1 MFIIGVSSQIEIS
14 APLEA
19 KPSEE
24 VKLKIKT
31 DADSYVGLLGVDQS
45 VLLLKSGNDLAR
57 DAVFN
62 SLNKYKTATPWQT
75 GYGRY
80 PGQASGLVTLT
91 NANYPYNFGKLGETI
106 SAHGLL

>member
-1 MFIIGVSSQIEIS
+1 LQIKIS

-24 VKLKIKT
+24 VNIQVKT
-31 DADSYVGLLGVDQS
+31 DPESYVGLLGVDQS
-45 VLLLKSGNDLAR
+45 VLLLKSGNDLSR

-62 SLNKYKTATPWQT
+62 SLNKFKTTTPYQH

-80 PGQASGLVTLT
+80 PGDNSGLVTLT
-91 NANYPYNFGKLGETI
+91 NADYPYNFGKFI
-106 SAHGLL
+106 LLI